1 MPLRAVRRRLRSS
14 GGACRCSRR
23 GDNWSVD
30 AYLVGGV
37 RTPMGKYGGVLASVR
52 PDDLAALVVAEA
64 VRRAGVAEDA
74 IDEVILGAAN
84 QAGEDNRNV
93 ARMATLLA
101 GLPDTTPGFT
111 VNRLCASGLQAI
123 VSAAQQVTAGGA
135 DVVIAGGVES
145 MTRAP
150 WVMAKPGTAWA
161 RHGEVV

>member
-1 MPLRAVRRRLRSS
+1 MA
-14 GGACRCSRR
+14 AADKSRGR
-23 GDNWSVD
+23 ITIVN

-37 RTPMGKYGGVLASVR
+37 RTPMGKFGGALASVR
-52 PDDLAALVVAEA
+52 PDDLAALVIAEA

-93 ARMATLLA
+93 ARMAALLA

-123 VSAAQQVTAGGA
+123 VSAAQQVTA
-135 DVVIAGGVES
+135 
-145 MTRAP
+145 
-150 WVMAKPGTAWA
+150 
-161 RHGEVV
+161 